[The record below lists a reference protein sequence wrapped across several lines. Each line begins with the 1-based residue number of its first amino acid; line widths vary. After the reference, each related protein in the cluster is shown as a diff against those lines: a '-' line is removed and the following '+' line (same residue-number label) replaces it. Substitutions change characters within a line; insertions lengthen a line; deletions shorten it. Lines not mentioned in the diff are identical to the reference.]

1 MWDKKIF
8 SLFFRAM
15 ANPGAKE
22 QFLKQFENIVEG
34 IKQNKAKVSITKHM
48 LKSFSSFKLLLEVYI
63 SVQCI
68 SIGLLS
74 SLKYFLKSLTNFR
87 GMF

>member
-1 MWDKKIF
+1 MQVIIGTNLKRNGGFF

-34 IKQNKAKVSITKHM
+34 IKQNKAKVSITIHK
-48 LKSFSSFKLLLEVYI
+48 LKSFP
-63 SVQCI
+63 C
-68 SIGLLS
+68 
-74 SLKYFLKSLTNFR
+74 LKS
-87 GMF
+87 